1 MAKHILLL
9 AFLLLLIS
17 ALHAAVPPATPPIEG
32 TEVCSPGFDT
42 ILNGPILDICAIA
55 SAAGIM
61 IIVFGYYIGQIIS
74 NPKVTVWAKGEIIQ
88 ILMSVASVALLL
100 FLVDSFCAINM
111 GDVASIFGVPIGSDY
126 SGSVYSAA
134 QAYLTN
140 TLIYSHTALM
150 MVRYHLEAFTILSQI
165 SMFSCDLRQPPI
177 SVFGVFTIPA
187 IGWGCFFSYSG
198 TQGPALGAYSSV
210 MGPLNLFFNSTLV
223 AYLTT
228 LNFLFILMFIYKGFV
243 LFLLPFAIFMRSMP
257 YMRSFGSL
265 LIALALSFMVI
276 YPLMLAI
283 LGMMTDVLLS
293 PPQNVAPF
301 LDENVFPNNAG
312 ASALGAS
319 TAAALSSGAAYFE
332 KLYFP
337 GGVDNAAGAI
347 AFAAYAFIAG
357 VFLPTA
363 ALLAALASV
372 NYLARIYGE
381 EIDLSRLLQMV

>member
-1 MAKHILLL
+1 MAKHILLI
-9 AFLLLLIS
+9 AFLLLLTS
-17 ALHAAVPPATPPIEG
+17 ALHADAVA
-32 TEVCSPGFDT
+32 VCSPGFDA

-55 SAAGIM
+55 SVAGIM
-61 IIVFGYYIGQIIS
+61 IIVFGYYIGQLIS
-74 NPKVTVWAKGEIIQ
+74 NPKVTVWAKSEIIQ
-88 ILMSVASVALLL
+88 ILMSVASVALLF

-111 GDVASIFGVPIGSDY
+111 SDVASIFGVPIGSDY

-140 TLIYSHTALM
+140 TLNYSHAALTV
-150 MVRYHLEAFTILSQI
+150 VRYHLEAFTVLSQI
-165 SMFSCDLRQPPI
+165 SLFSCDFTQPPI
-177 SVFGVFTIPA
+177 SIFGIFTVPA

-198 TQGPALGAYSSV
+198 TNGPALGAYSSV

-265 LIALALSFMVI
+265 LIAVALSFMII

-283 LGMMTDVLLS
+283 FGIMTDVLLN
-293 PPQNVAPF
+293 PPPNTAQF
-301 LDENVFPNNAG
+301 LDESVFPNNAG
-312 ASALGAS
+312 ATALGHA
-319 TAAALSSGAAYFE
+319 TAAALSSGATYFHNI
-332 KLYFP
+332 YFP
-337 GGVDNAAGAI
+337 NGDDVAGAI

-372 NYLARIYGE
+372 NYLARMYGE